1 MSSTKTDSTK
11 DTPSRKER
19 VDQTFFDTDFFD
31 DSKIEEIEELFGDA
45 APCYYQRIAFRILK
59 EGGPIRFSG
68 AVAILKKRQIGER
81 AEAFLNACIEIGL
94 FYREGDLISSSRA
107 DREIESLRDKRDKW
121 RKKKRPDGD
130 SPKTPT
136 RFEGDSPGNPPRIRG
151 DSEKEQEEE
160 KEKEEEGKRNQGEV
174 QEGEPPRPASKPVPD
189 ANRNGPAPPD
199 DPTEHLDP
207 KTREF
212 LPMAERALRPAD
224 AAEVMIRNG
233 FINCGRRPIR
243 KYPDLWITPHD
254 LADAW
259 RQCIDAGV
267 PKDRIDVV
275 FAKAAAHSETKIARG
290 QDPSTFNAHG
300 WIIGFGLTEGLKQ
313 LTQENYHKRSLAN
326 GGRR

>member
-1 MSSTKTDSTK
+1 M
-11 DTPSRKER
+11 
-19 VDQTFFDTDFFD
+19 
-31 DSKIEEIEELFGDA
+31 
-45 APCYYQRIAFRILK
+45 
-59 EGGPIRFSG
+59 
-68 AVAILKKRQIGER
+68 
-81 AEAFLNACIEIGL
+81 
-94 FYREGDLISSSRA
+94 
-107 DREIESLRDKRDKW
+107 
-121 RKKKRPDGD
+121 
-130 SPKTPT
+130 
-136 RFEGDSPGNPPRIRG
+136 
-151 DSEKEQEEE
+151 
-160 KEKEEEGKRNQGEV
+160 
-174 QEGEPPRPASKPVPD
+174 GEPTK
-189 ANRNGPAPPD
+189 PD
-199 DPTEHLDP
+199 DPIELLDP

-212 LPMAERALRPAD
+212 LPMAEKALRPAD

-313 LTQENYHKRSLAN
+313 LTQENYHKRSLAKPEV
-326 GGRR
+326 RR